1 MNAVA
6 DASPLIVLAKIDYL
20 DLVPTLYEPVTIS
33 LQVFAEVVV
42 AGAGLPGASQVA
54 KSDWIEV
61 RQLGDTGELAAA
73 QAQYGLDIGEL
84 STILLATEIGTTTV
98 LIDESRGR
106 RLAKERGLEVR
117 GTIGI
122 LENLENL
129 FQLGAIPDLRV
140 AFQRILAQG
149 AYVSLDFLNERLL
162 SYGLP
167 PLRRR

>member
-1 MNAVA
+1 VNVVA
-6 DASPLIVLAKIDYL
+6 DASPLIVLAKIGYL
-20 DLVPTLYEPVTIS
+20 DLVPTLYKPVTIS
-33 LQVFAEVVV
+33 LQVKAEVVV

-84 STILLATEIGTTTV
+84 STILLATEIGSTTV
-98 LIDESRGR
+98 LMDESRGR

-122 LENLENL
+122 LENLL
-129 FQLGAIPDLRV
+129 QRGAIPDLRV
-140 AFQRILAQG
+140 AFQRIVAQG
-149 AYVSLDFLNERLL
+149 AYVSLDLLNGRLR
-162 SYGLP
+162 SYGLL
-167 PLRRR
+167 PLRHR